1 MTVGP
6 RTALASFNYVKW
18 YTAKQNG
25 NLKHAAFASH
35 RYKKQTAPHPLG
47 QGASL
52 IFIIRP
58 RTTNAETQATS
69 VPYRRETLL
78 CSHFFKLLGHQQTH
92 VFRLRVH
99 AKMIEKTM
107 VTPGIFDDLNI
118 DS

>member
-6 RTALASFNYVKW
+6 RTALASFFYVKW

-25 NLKHAAFASH
+25 DLKCAALASH
-35 RYKKQTAPHPLG
+35 RHKNKLLPTHSGKEQ
-47 QGASL
+47 ASFL
-52 IFIIRP
+52 IRL

-78 CSHFFKLLGHQQTH
+78 CSHFFKLLSHQQTH

-99 AKMIEKTM
+99 AKMIEETM
-107 VTPGIFDDLNI
+107 VTSGIFDDLDI